1 MFEECFN
8 KFSERANHIESKYII
23 RNKFCQIQ
31 NAIKCAKCK
40 NVAENDLN

>member
-8 KFSERANHIESKYII
+8 KFSERANHIESKYMI
-23 RNKFCQIQ
+23 RNKFSHIQ
-31 NAIKCAKCK
+31 NVIKCAKPE